1 MQKSFE
7 RKLLYCTSLSLSFQL
22 THVIKKQEG
31 NIKHSPSEPNVMHW
45 HTVKSVERQHK
56 LKYISVLH
64 SIDSHDATL

>member
-1 MQKSFE
+1 
-7 RKLLYCTSLSLSFQL
+7 
-22 THVIKKQEG
+22 
-31 NIKHSPSEPNVMHW
+31 MHW